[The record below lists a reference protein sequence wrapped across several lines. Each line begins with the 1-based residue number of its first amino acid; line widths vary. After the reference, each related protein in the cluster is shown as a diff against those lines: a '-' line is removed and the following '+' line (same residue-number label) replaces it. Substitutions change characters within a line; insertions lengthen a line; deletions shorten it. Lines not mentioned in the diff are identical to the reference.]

1 MGARAA
7 TVAAAG
13 CEGMGQAM
21 SAHTDV
27 VARAGGLELTVDEAA
42 GILAQ
47 NPRLPAQPE
56 VVDAIANLW
65 VDYVLLATAAQQDST
80 LASIDVSAI
89 VDPALEQQVLM
100 RLNEKVID
108 ADTTITDEELREI
121 YNREQPGL
129 RVRARHILLRVAPDA
144 QPAERDS
151 VLAVARELRARA
163 AAGADFA
170 KLAQEYSEDPG
181 SAKQGGDLGFFGR
194 GQMVAQFD
202 AAAFALDVGQI
213 SDVVETPFGYHIIKV
228 EERQLADFEQIKEPF
243 RQQAIQQRM
252 FEATER
258 YVKQLTEPLAIE
270 VQAGAYDVARELA
283 AKPMTELSNRA
294 ASRALVSYKGG
305 SLTAAEYLDFIRLRT
320 IPQQRAQLAAATDEI
335 LETFLKGMASNEIL
349 LAEARKS
356 GIETTAAERDSLMT
370 EVRRQLAAA
379 ATATGLGGAP
389 PQEGETAA
397 QAVERRVNAFLG
409 SIVRGEQQ
417 VLGLGPLSFSLRTG
431 GDGKVFD
438 RAYPRVVAR
447 VEASRPAT
455 PALPADPA
463 EPAGTGANPQP

>member
-1 MGARAA
+1 MGALAA

-379 ATATGLGGAP
+379 ATAT
-389 PQEGETAA
+389 
-397 QAVERRVNAFLG
+397 
-409 SIVRGEQQ
+409 
-417 VLGLGPLSFSLRTG
+417 
-431 GDGKVFD
+431 D
-438 RAYPRVVAR
+438 RKSVV
-447 VEASRPAT
+447 
-455 PALPADPA
+455 
-463 EPAGTGANPQP
+463 